1 MKRNAGRPVGAR
13 IREVLEIAEQ
23 RGTAN
28 TTEIRLAMKGH
39 VESAN
44 VGKYCSRAVGLGLL
58 VADRSKKPIVYR
70 AVDGWRD
77 EIDARPPSRRR
88 PEPKRPPAP
97 QRTWCN
103 ANSVFALG
111 AAQ

>member
-1 MKRNAGRPVGAR
+1 MKKNAGRPVGAR
-13 IREVLEIAEQ
+13 IREVLEIAES
-23 RGTAN
+23 RGEAN

-39 VESAN
+39 IDSAN

-77 EIDARPPSRRR
+77 EIDARPSSRRR
-88 PEPKRPPAP
+88 PDPKRALAP
-97 QRTWCN
+97 QRTWRM

>member
-1 MKRNAGRPVGAR
+1 MKKNAGRPIGTR
-13 IREVLEIAEQ
+13 IREVLEIADA
-23 RGTAN
+23 RGQAN
-28 TTEIRLAMKGH
+28 TTEIRLAMKGN

-58 VADRSKKPIVYR
+58 AADRTQKPIVYR
-70 AVDGWRD
+70 AIEGWRD

-88 PEPKRPPAP
+88 PEPKAKPPA
-97 QRTWCN
+97 RSWAM

-111 AAQ
+111 AMQ

>member
-1 MKRNAGRPVGAR
+1 MKKNAGRPIGNR
-13 IREVLEIAEQ
+13 IREVLEITEQ
-23 RGTAN
+23 RGAAN

-58 VADRSKKPIVYR
+58 TADRTQHPIVYR
-70 AVDGWRD
+70 VVEGWRQ

-88 PEPKRPPAP
+88 PEPKPQPTPPRAW
-97 QRTWCN
+97 RM

-111 AAQ
+111 AA